1 MKKFIIPI
9 IVIACFVNCGSG
21 YTLRARVK
29 IQQPQL
35 KQFQQIA
42 KVNLPL
48 PEKGYVYVADTTGL
62 KVPCI
67 RVKSSQQQRDSIYFK
82 TNENDIYYV
91 YWLSEEKK
99 QETGIFE
106 IPDGRV
112 ILDDFVNPSART
124 SGFWYWSS
132 HPCLSGRFS
141 HSGRSSQK
149 INSHYTAI
157 TPGEKLKPLD
167 IFYQYVFI
175 DKNQPASEI
184 MLEIQTQKRK
194 SIYFSWGS
202 DIIKW
207 KNLNKIHMGELPEAG
222 KWIQLLI
229 PVDKI
234 DKGVEITG
242 IGFYHADGRVLWD
255 YTTIGNPPLEANI
268 LQWNQGNKKINAF
281 FDSEIF
287 GPFAFSEKV
296 FNLVLLNASASS
308 GADTFEWFIE
318 GQKYSGDRILKKFDS
333 KDKTHVMLTSKS
345 MALKQSDTFS
355 ETIVFQKKSP
365 EQLNLFL
372 EILPHKNLINQ
383 GERFFVPVRVGSL
396 ISGIVPVELSID
408 GHNHLLKLFPGQ
420 ENSEIT
426 NVFYSPETTE
436 IHDIEIKLDDLV
448 VAKKNLRFVPVDH
461 LDMKHL
467 DGPYLRD
474 ENNNN
479 LVAFIPDYK
488 YSDISTE
495 TQIKQL
501 TVIGDIPENFL
512 KKLKEKLSKNIEIK
526 WLKYPETQAYHAISN
541 VLWLKQEIENRNM
554 ETVIL
559 FPSIESL
566 LRRTPIDQYIVCL
579 DAEIWF
585 LSKKARKIICVGPF
599 PSAPIPEMFKIYAD
613 ATVDLCKKR
622 NVTCLNLYD
631 LYTSLPDWTEL
642 FSPSRGIYKIFPS
655 EKGLGILIDEIIKIV
670 GASRQT

>member
-1 MKKFIIPI
+1 MRKFIMPI
-9 IVIACFVNCGSG
+9 VVIACLVNDGSG

-48 PEKGYVYVADTTGL
+48 PDKGYVYVADTNGL
-62 KVPCI
+62 KVPCVRI
-67 RVKSSQQQRDSIYFK
+67 KSSQQQRDSIYFK
-82 TNENDIYYV
+82 TNENDVYYV

-106 IPDGRV
+106 IPEGRV

-124 SGFWYWSS
+124 SGFWQWCS
-132 HPCLSGRFS
+132 HPCLSGKFS
-141 HSGRSSQK
+141 HTGRSLQK

-157 TPGEKLKPLD
+157 TPGEKLKSTD

-194 SIYFSWGS
+194 SVYFSWGS
-202 DIIKW
+202 DTIRW
-207 KNLNKIHMGELPEAG
+207 KNLNKIHVGDLPEAG
-222 KWIQLLI
+222 KWVQLLI

-234 DKGVEITG
+234 DKDVEITG
-242 IGFYHADGRVLWD
+242 IGFYHADGRVFWD

-268 LQWNQGNKKINAF
+268 LQWNQGNKKTNAF
-281 FDSEIF
+281 FDYEIF
-287 GPFAFSEKV
+287 GPFTFSEKV
-296 FNLVLLNASASS
+296 FNLALLNASASF
-308 GADTFEWFIE
+308 GADTFEWLIE
-318 GQKYSGDRILKKFDS
+318 GKKYSKDKILKKFDN
-333 KDKTHVMLTSKS
+333 KYNTYIMLTSKGTVS
-345 MALKQSDTFS
+345 KQSDAFS
-355 ETIVFQKKSP
+355 ETIIFQKKSP

-383 GERFFVPVRVGSL
+383 GERFFVPVRLGSL
-396 ISGIVPVELSID
+396 MSGVVPIELSID
-408 GHNHLLKLFPGQ
+408 GHNHLLKLLPGR

-426 NVFYSPETTE
+426 NVFFSPEATE
-436 IHDIEIKLDDLV
+436 NHDIELKLDDLV
-448 VAKKNLRFVPVDH
+448 IAKKRLYFVPVDH
-461 LDMKHL
+461 LNIKHL

-474 ENNNN
+474 ENHNT

-488 YSDISTE
+488 CPDVSTE

-501 TVIGDIPENFL
+501 TIIGDIPENFL
-512 KKLKEKLSKNIEIK
+512 DRLRKKLTKDIEIK
-526 WLKYPETQAYHAISN
+526 WLKYPEVRAYHAILN
-541 VLWLKQEIENRNM
+541 LLWLKEQIENLNLG
-554 ETVIL
+554 TVVL

-566 LRRTPIDQYIVCL
+566 LRRTPIDQYRTCL

-585 LSKKARKIICVGPF
+585 LSKRTKKIICITPF

-613 ATVDLCKKR
+613 ATVDLCQKR
-622 NVTCLNLYD
+622 NIAFLNLYN

-642 FSPSRGIYKIFPS
+642 FSLNKGIYRNFPS

-670 GASRQT
+670 DTSR